1 MGIFKIIDMLKQEV
15 EEHTQHEKKLPYTMI
30 HITRED
36 LEFGIDEDNKE
47 LFKKMSDEEIYDILE
62 DVETEHDRVRG
73 DLYMDMCYSACE
85 IINDEL
91 EQE

>member
-1 MGIFKIIDMLKQEV
+1 MGMFKIIDMLKQEV
-15 EEHTQHEKKLPYTMI
+15 EEQTQHEKKLPYTMI

-36 LEFGIDEDNKE
+36 LEFGIDDKE
-47 LFKKMSDEEIYDILE
+47 LFKKMSDEKIYEILQKVD
-62 DVETEHDRVRG
+62 ETEHDRVRG

>member
-1 MGIFKIIDMLKQEV
+1 MGMFKIIDMLKQEV

-36 LEFGIDEDNKE
+36 LEFGIDDKE
-47 LFKKMSDEEIYDILE
+47 LFKKMSDEKIYEILQKVD
-62 DVETEHDRVRG
+62 ETEHDRVRG